1 MGNHR
6 ETVIRSATTD
16 SDLPEGFALQLIE
29 DEPWLD
35 GLEELSEEI
44 AIDLLA
50 QAASAFHLCT
60 SQISAF
66 VDRYNLLVRA
76 VTQPDAARQNE
87 AYALFAHTLRPFG
100 QAADVGEGDF
110 WLVDDSFSTKHPHL
124 MIFGEFRLPTQAIMT
139 LQRVL
144 NQFGDI
150 FIELRIAAEDETEIC
165 ILRPE

>member
-6 ETVIRSATTD
+6 ETVIRIATTD
-16 SDLPEGFALQLIE
+16 SHLPEGFALQLIE

-50 QAASAFHLCT
+50 QAASAFQLCT

-66 VDRYNLLVRA
+66 VGRYNLLVRA
-76 VTQPDAARQNE
+76 VTQPDVARQNE
-87 AYALFAHTLRPFG
+87 AFGLFAHSLRPFG
-100 QAADVGEGDF
+100 RADGCGEGDF
-110 WLVDDSFSTKHPHL
+110 WLVDDSFSTQYPHL
-124 MIFGEFRLPTQAIMT
+124 ITFGKFCLPTQAIMA

-144 NQFGDI
+144 NQFGDV
-150 FIELRIAAEDETEIC
+150 FIEFRIRTEDEIEIC
-165 ILRPE
+165 TLRPQ